1 MYPTAIGVAIGAQ
14 RLTATT
20 LPTDSAPPVIRT
32 PVLTLSPDRPVECGT
47 ASENPR
53 VRGDGVTVSG
63 FVERVGDPVPITS
76 PDGKTHRAEMLT
88 AAAVKS
94 VIRGLLGQSQQP
106 PPIVVAYPSYWP
118 PNAVSDLRGALPAAG
133 LPASVQL
140 HSGMAAA
147 LAQIRRHPDFPSDG
161 IIGLVDAGAT
171 GTSVALAD
179 AGKVQLIG
187 QPLRVDEP
195 AGVDFDHALMR
206 HVLGLVVDDPH
217 QLSNPD
223 PNLLGALS
231 ALRAQCVAAKEQLSS
246 ETAATIAVD
255 LPMFGGDVRITRAEF
270 EDLAAEPLGRTV
282 DALRELLDR
291 ESVPANRLGSVFAF
305 GGSAAIPLLTQ
316 RLSGDLHLPVSI
328 DNNPHLT
335 IAAGAA
341 RIAAAS
347 VPRPATDSGPTRVP
361 RPVPFPIP
369 GQGASGPHSTPQPAS
384 GTRQSPPTESFPAS
398 PRPPTDT
405 DPNLVPVRNDGN
417 PPPRAQPRPALTFNE
432 HHTDT
437 AEDSDRRHG
446 RRLVLI
452 GVAAALVLAAAAG
465 TAFALSNNDSETP
478 EAPAPSVSVSI
489 TTTPETTT
497 EDTTTQEEVVIPEE
511 TFVPEET
518 FEPPITTSETPP
530 DSVDPGGTPP
540 EVSPEVIDPVEP
552 LPT

>member
-1 MYPTAIGVAIGAQ
+1 
-14 RLTATT
+14 
-20 LPTDSAPPVIRT
+20 
-32 PVLTLSPDRPVECGT
+32 
-47 ASENPR
+47 
-53 VRGDGVTVSG
+53 VSG

-76 PDGKTHRAEMLT
+76 PDGNTHRPEMLT

-94 VIRGLLGQSQQP
+94 VIRGLLGQSHQP
-106 PPIVVAYPSYWP
+106 PPIVIAYPSYWP
-118 PNAVSDLRGALPAAG
+118 INAISDLHGALPAAG

-147 LAQIRRHPDFPSDG
+147 LAQIRNHPDFPSGG
-161 IIGLVDAGAT
+161 IVALVDAGAS

-179 AGKVQLIG
+179 AGKAQLIG
-187 QPLRVDEP
+187 EVLRVDEP

-206 HVLGLVVDDPH
+206 HVLGLVVEDPH

-231 ALRAQCVAAKEQLSS
+231 KLRAQCVAAKEQLSS

-270 EDLAAEPLGRTV
+270 EDIAAEPLGRTV

-291 ESVPANRLGSVFAF
+291 EAVAADKLGGVFAF

-328 DNNPHLT
+328 DINPHLT

-347 VPRPATDSGPTRVP
+347 VPRPATDSGPMRSPRAVAFPVP
-361 RPVPFPIP
+361 R
-369 GQGASGPHSTPQPAS
+369 QANSGPHTTPQPAN
-384 GTRQSPPTESFPAS
+384 GTRQPPPTEAFPAGT
-398 PRPPTDT
+398 RPPATQSAGARPDPANT
-405 DPNLVPVRNDGN
+405 DPNLVPIKNDN
-417 PPPRAQPRPALTFNE
+417 KTPPPAQPRPALTFND
-432 HHTDT
+432 HHAET

-446 RRLVLI
+446 RRLLLI
-452 GVAAALVLAAAAG
+452 GVAAACVLAAAAG
-465 TAFALSNNDSETP
+465 TAYALTNNDSGTP

-489 TTTPETTT
+489 TTTPETTA
-497 EDTTTQEEVVIPEE
+497 ETTQEEVVVPEE

-518 FEPPITTSETPP
+518 LEPQVTTSDTTP
-530 DSVDPGGTPP
+530 SESESSTP
-540 EVSPEVIDPVEP
+540 EVSTPEGTPAEP